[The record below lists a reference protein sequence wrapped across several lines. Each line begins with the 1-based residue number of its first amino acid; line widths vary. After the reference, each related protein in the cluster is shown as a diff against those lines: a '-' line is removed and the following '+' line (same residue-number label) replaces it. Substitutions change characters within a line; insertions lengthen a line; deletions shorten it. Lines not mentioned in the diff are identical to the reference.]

1 MILRQKK
8 FSYLIRKFWWDL
20 LKHRKQYGDKPA
32 MVVELKWNQ
41 DADTALTQIHE
52 KKYPAGLEEYKDNML
67 LVGISYDRETRKHEC
82 RIEKAI

>member
-1 MILRQKK
+1 M
-8 FSYLIRKFWWDL
+8 
-20 LKHRKQYGDKPA
+20 LKHRKQYGDKSA

>member
-1 MILRQKK
+1 
-8 FSYLIRKFWWDL
+8 
-20 LKHRKQYGDKPA
+20 

-52 KKYPAGLEEYKDNML
+52 KNYPAGLEEYKDNML